1 MPRKHSVL
9 IIDQDAGNRA
19 KLQQLLFKD
28 GYIVADG
35 VGYDEEALTLASQLK
50 PHLVMIALERSDAQ
64 ALKTVQSFTQ
74 ILPTTPI
81 IVYSTASDAESV
93 RKAKLAGAWD
103 YLTNPVKANDL
114 TASIQRALNG
124 QNGRSALGDEPLPE
138 ERRDGTIITVFGAK
152 GGVGKTLLTVNLA
165 ASMAKAGASPVVVDL
180 DTVFGDVAKTM
191 RLAADKSFV
200 DAAQNIGELNE
211 WTVDSYLVK
220 HPSGV
225 NVLPAPREPIDWRQV
240 DPKAVDQLLS
250 LLAKVHEFVIIDTP
264 ATFTDVVIVA
274 LRRADII
281 FLVSSL
287 HPTSI
292 ENTATALKILGASPA
307 DHSKIRLTL
316 NHITPN
322 SSQNEAEAAQQLG
335 QEAFWS
341 IPYDDQ
347 ASRRNEEGMPL
358 VLTRP
363 KAKMSRSI
371 TSLSSLLEGLRSP
384 TPQKG

>member
-1 MPRKHSVL
+1 MPGKHSIL
-9 IIDQDAGNRA
+9 IVDKDPGNRA

-28 GYIVADG
+28 GFIVADG

-50 PHLVMIALERSDAQ
+50 PHLVMVALERSEAQ

-81 IVYSTASDAESV
+81 IVYSTATDAESV

-103 YLTNPVKANDL
+103 YLTNPVNAKEL
-114 TASIQRALNG
+114 TASIERALNG
-124 QNGRSALGDEPLPE
+124 QKGRSALGDEPLPE
-138 ERRDGTIITVFGAK
+138 ERRGGTIITVFGAK
-152 GGVGKTLLTVNLA
+152 GGVGKTLLAVNLT
-165 ASMAKAGASPVVVDL
+165 ASMAKAGASPVIVDL

-191 RLAADKSFV
+191 RLAADRSFV
-200 DAAQNIGELNE
+200 DAAQNIGELDE

-220 HPSGV
+220 HPSGI

-264 ATFTDVVIVA
+264 ATFTDLVIVA

-292 ENTATALKILGASPA
+292 EDTATALKILGASPA
-307 DHSKIRLTL
+307 DHSKIKLTL
-316 NHITPN
+316 NHLTPN
-322 SSQNEAEAAQQLG
+322 SSLSEAEAAQQLG

-341 IPYDDQ
+341 IPYDDH
-347 ASRRNEEGMPL
+347 ASRRDEEGMPL
-358 VLTRP
+358 VLSRP
-363 KAKMSRSI
+363 KAKMSRRI
-371 TSLSSLLEGLRSP
+371 TSLSGLLEGLRSP
-384 TPQKG
+384 TSQKG